1 MKRMFTKSKTKAD
14 ILSMLDRMIA
24 QHGDAMSIPMLRV
37 DQSDQTLHLRSH
49 HRLPTGYDLP
59 PPPQPGKPRGHSA
72 RSGHEKG
79 L

>member
-37 DQSDQTLHLRSH
+37 DQSDHLKLRSH

>member
-37 DQSDQTLHLRSH
+37 DQSLMPSSWSSCLEEYY
-49 HRLPTGYDLP
+49 GIY
-59 PPPQPGKPRGHSA
+59 
-72 RSGHEKG
+72 
-79 L
+79 

>member
-37 DQSDQTLHLRSH
+37 DQTVGPLKLFSFSCSPRVPPASY
-49 HRLPTGYDLP
+49 RL
-59 PPPQPGKPRGHSA
+59 
-72 RSGHEKG
+72 
-79 L
+79 